1 MRIIKVATD
10 ATVAIIITIF
20 LSSSNGFR
28 LNGLSEL
35 LLVAFV
41 ERAETLFD
49 GIVEG
54 AESVFVLIDLG
65 REALLVAI
73 IVATVAV
80 VVVVVVVVVVLTDV
94 LDACVVDTN
103 RVIGSSIKKIFVNIG
118 F

>member
-35 LLVAFV
+35 LL
-41 ERAETLFD
+41 D

-65 REALLVAI
+65 REPLLVAI